1 MASCHKDSRAVSLR
15 TPTLPAEADTPA
27 VVQKLMA
34 LSSIATALSHTRE
47 LGPLLDEILDTVMRL
62 FHTDFAHIMLFDS
75 DEGVLRVRA
84 ARGMPPD
91 LIQGIDRMTPGEG
104 VAGYVFATTT
114 PVVLRDAASDP
125 RITRQVVRE
134 AGVHALACVPLMAGG
149 TCIGVLT
156 TATRDPDQE
165 LPADIDLLQAI
176 GDQLGIA
183 IENTRLFEE
192 NLRARQLW
200 ESTFNAI
207 SDGISV
213 HTTDLRL
220 VKVNRALTRIL
231 DLPPEQLIGKP
242 CCLVMLNRDQPLPDC
257 ADLRALNCPP
267 HQVTEVIER
276 PNGQILRITVD
287 PLVDDQGRAYGSV
300 HVVSDIT
307 EQVALERRIARAE
320 QLALIGELAAGL
332 AHEVK
337 NPLAGIKGAI
347 EIVRDGLPE
356 DHPSRRILNHVLEET
371 LRIDR
376 IIGDLLE
383 YARPRPAHR
392 TPTDLNAL
400 IERVLTTVQMQA
412 PTDRITFEFHPAPD
426 LPSVT
431 LDPDEIQKV
440 LLNLLINAIHAIKD
454 QGRIVTETA
463 RVPARGSQTG
473 EAVSISISDTG
484 EGIPP
489 ENREKIFRP
498 FFTTKKRGTGLGL
511 ATCKRIV
518 TSYGGTITVE
528 SEVGKGSRFT
538 IILPVH
544 PEPLDLSSRILRT
557 GPTP

>member
-1 MASCHKDSRAVSLR
+1 MPGSL
-15 TPTLPAEADTPA
+15 PPAETPA
-27 VVQKLMA
+27 AVQKLVA
-34 LSSIATALSHTRE
+34 LSSMAAALSQTRE

-62 FHTDFAHIMLFDS
+62 FGTDFAHIMLYEPE
-75 DEGVLRVRA
+75 EGVLRVRA
-84 ARGMPPD
+84 ARGMPPE
-91 LIQGIDRMTPGEG
+91 LIQGIDRMRPGEG
-104 VAGYVFATTT
+104 VAGYVFATAT
-114 PVVLRDAASDP
+114 PMVLKDAARDP
-125 RITRQVVRE
+125 RITRPIVRD
-134 AGVHALACVPLMAGG
+134 AGVHALACVPLMAAG
-149 TCIGVLT
+149 TCLGVLT
-156 TATRDPDQE
+156 TATRHPDRE
-165 LPADIDLLQAI
+165 LPVDLELLQAI
-176 GDQLGIA
+176 GDQLGMA

-192 NLRARQLW
+192 NLRARHLW

-213 HTTDLRL
+213 HTHDLRL
-220 VKVNRALTRIL
+220 AKVNRALTRIL

-242 CCLVMLNRDQPLPDC
+242 CCWVMLNRDDPLPEC
-257 ADLRALNCPP
+257 ADRRALNCPS

-276 PNGQILRITVD
+276 PNGQVLRITVD
-287 PLVDDQGRAYGSV
+287 PLLDDQGRPYGTV

-356 DHPSRRILNHVLEET
+356 DHPSRKILNHVLEET

-392 TPTDLNAL
+392 RPTDVNAL
-400 IERVLTTVQMQA
+400 IERVLTTVHMQA
-412 PTDRITFEFHPAPD
+412 PTDRIAFEFHPDPH
-426 LPSVT
+426 LPPAT

-454 QGRIVTETA
+454 QGRIVIQTA
-463 RVPARGSQTG
+463 HVPARTG
-473 EAVSISISDTG
+473 PSAEAVSISISDTG

-489 ENREKIFRP
+489 ENLEKIFRP

-518 TSYGGTITVE
+518 TSYGGTITVT
-528 SEVGKGSRFT
+528 SDVGKGSCFT
-538 IILPVH
+538 ITLPLH
-544 PEPLDLSSRILRT
+544 PEPLDLSSRILR
-557 GPTP
+557 PTPST